1 MSSVGKSLRV
11 LPSFHT
17 GRELNLIAFRV
28 IFSSY
33 TLNQNILMRTIVLT
47 NLLIKL
53 LFSFNSLLLKK
64 KTQKGQQWILQL
76 LARKV
81 WPLTYNHRLVREY
94 SSFQS
99 DPLNHCA

>member
-33 TLNQNILMRTIVLT
+33 LWNQNILLRTIVLT

-53 LFSFNSLLLKK
+53 LFCFNSLLLKINS
-64 KTQKGQQWILQL
+64 KGTAMDFAIISEESTAYGLQPLVCLRML
-76 LARKV
+76 L
-81 WPLTYNHRLVREY
+81 
-94 SSFQS
+94 F
-99 DPLNHCA
+99 